1 MKAKPAA
8 LEPDLR
14 HARWISKGL
23 PVSITTSNIAAAS
36 AWFSHYASSLLFSLL
51 SFFQENFSRRL
62 NNFLHQQL
70 GSIYFIPPLNLTL
83 FLITNPDTP

>member
-36 AWFSHYASSLLFSLL
+36 AWFSHYASSLLFTLFSVI
-51 SFFQENFSRRL
+51 FFPGKLF
-62 NNFLHQQL
+62 
-70 GSIYFIPPLNLTL
+70 PPLE
-83 FLITNPDTP
+83 